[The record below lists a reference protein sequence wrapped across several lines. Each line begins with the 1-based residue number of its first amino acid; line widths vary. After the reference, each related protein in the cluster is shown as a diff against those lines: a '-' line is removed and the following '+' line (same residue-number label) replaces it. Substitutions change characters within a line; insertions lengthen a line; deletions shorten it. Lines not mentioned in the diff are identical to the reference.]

1 MKLLHCVSRLS
12 LIAFAVGASW
22 GALVPV
28 SGNSYGGS
36 GIRANFL
43 TLMPS
48 LTYDGIDFFGECT
61 GANSCTPSYNSGPQ
75 SINNIT
81 GKVFSG
87 VTFAGANSGAG
98 AALYVRQ
105 ISGSRNSLYT
115 SLNGNGGYPQWTSGL
130 ATVDGFL
137 ASTTGAP
144 SITMT
149 LAPGTRSAGFDF
161 GQSNSTVANVTITAT
176 SASGSV
182 AVTPVNRY
190 DTGTGSPSYLTT
202 GPGFYGVTSDLE
214 DILTITII
222 ANSTSNANWVLNV
235 ANFRAGVQ
243 INAPTPEPNSFLAMG
258 SALILISFLLRRRGK
273 FATGGAA

>member
-1 MKLLHCVSRLS
+1 MALAAS
-12 LIAFAVGASW
+12 ASW

-48 LTYDGIDFFGECT
+48 LTYDDIDFFAECT
-61 GANSCTPSYNSGPQ
+61 IANTCLPSYNSGPQ
-75 SINNIT
+75 SLNNIS
-81 GKVFSG
+81 GRVFSG
-87 VTFAGANSGAG
+87 VTFAGANTGSGAG
-98 AALYVRQ
+98 LFVRQ
-105 ISGSRNSLYT
+105 TGSRNSLYT
-115 SLNGNGGYPQWTSGL
+115 PLNGNGGFPQWTNGL
-130 ATVDGFL
+130 ATADGL
-137 ASTTGAP
+137 NASITGAP
-144 SITMT
+144 SITIS

-161 GQSNSTVANVTITAT
+161 GQRNSTTANLTITAT
-176 SASGSV
+176 TASGSV

-190 DTGTGSPSYLTT
+190 DIGGVGSPNYNTT

-214 DILTITII
+214 DILTITIV
-222 ANSTSNANWVLNV
+222 ANSNSNANWLLNV

-243 INAPTPEPNSFLAMG
+243 INAPTPEPSTFLAMG

-273 FATGGAA
+273 FARGDTA